1 MLLAFDIGN
10 TNLTIGLF
18 EDDELRF
25 SWRLE
30 TVHTRTADEYGLLV
44 RQLLAAESI
53 QPTSIDGIIIASVV
67 PILTATIR
75 QCVVRVFGKKPKVV
89 GPGLKTGV
97 PVLYDPPKDVG
108 ADRIVNAVAA
118 YDRFSSAC
126 IVVDF
131 GTATTFDSITKKGE
145 YAGGAIVPGI
155 QISMAALFD
164 RAAKLP
170 KVDFQRPAAVI
181 GKSTVASIQS
191 GAFYGYASLVD
202 GLVRRMAAEMGDDPV
217 RVLGTGGLAGTIA
230 TESETIEAVDE
241 QLTLRGLAILYARNG

>member
-1 MLLAFDIGN
+1 MLLTFDIGN
-10 TNLTIGLF
+10 TNLTLGLF
-18 EDDELRF
+18 DGSELHH

-30 TVHTRTADEYGLLV
+30 TIHTRTADEYGLLV
-44 RQLLAAESI
+44 RQLLAVESI
-53 QPTSIDGIIIASVV
+53 STSAIDGIIIASVV

-75 QCVVRVFGKKPKVV
+75 SCVERVFEKKPKIV

-118 YDRFSSAC
+118 YDRFHSAC

-131 GTATTFDSITKKGE
+131 GTATTFDSITAKGE
-145 YAGGAIVPGI
+145 YAGGAIAPGI
-155 QISMAALFD
+155 QISMGALFD

-170 KVDFQRPAAVI
+170 KVDFSRPSAVI

-191 GAFYGYASLVD
+191 GAYFGYASLVD
-202 GLVRRMAAEMGDDPV
+202 GLVRRIKVEMAGDEV
-217 RVLGTGGLAGTIA
+217 RVLATGGLAQTIA
-230 TESETIEAVDE
+230 TESETIEVVDE
-241 QLTLRGLAILYARNG
+241 QLTLRGLAILYARNA